1 MSSRIMQAASKSN
14 VVFCALIALSALLG
28 GCVATTGPQKTSI
41 QLQAFQSKEFETNK
55 KIAFA
60 STMSIFQDLGYAIGT
75 ADIDTGFIT
84 AKSPT
89 KQDFVPF
96 VGQRMQDVKAT
107 AFVEEM
113 GEKRTKIRLNFVN
126 SVQTSSGYGMKGER
140 DSPIEDPEVY
150 QETFAK
156 ITKAIFVRENIEE

>member
-1 MSSRIMQAASKSN
+1 MQVASKN
-14 VVFCALIALSALLG
+14 NLVFCAAIALTTLLG
-28 GCVATTGPQKTSI
+28 GCVAATGPQKTSI

-89 KQDFVPF
+89 RQDFVPF

-113 GEKRTKIRLNFVN
+113 GQKRTKIRLNFVN

-156 ITKAIFVRENIEE
+156 IAKAIFVRENIEE